1 MSTTSKVILGVLG
14 AAAAGLAIGL
24 LIAPE
29 KGSEMRKRLGKTA
42 GGWADGL
49 SHLFVKGQ
57 EELENMKNKAS
68 HAKTVAEEKVSRA
81 KESLG

>member
-1 MSTTSKVILGVLG
+1 MSTTSKIILGVLG

-68 HAKTVAEEKVSRA
+68 QAKTVAEEKVSRA